1 MSEIL
6 RIGGLSLIL
15 VSALVFSKEYGRYLK
30 GRVELCQG
38 FLLLLIHIRSRVD
51 CYLTPLPE
59 AISGFESPALSGC
72 GFLQKAKDEGL
83 SSAYFSMEKSLSLP
97 ERARAILTPFF
108 RGLGREY
115 REGTLRELSSAI
127 SALEGALV
135 EEREES
141 EKSLKIARILA
152 VSAAL
157 GAIILII

>member
-1 MSEIL
+1 MAELL

-15 VSALVFSKEYGRYLK
+15 VAALLFSREYRRYLD

-38 FLLLLIHIRSRVD
+38 FLALLIHIRGRVD

-59 AISGFESPALSGC
+59 ALSGFESVALSEC
-72 GFLQKAKDEGL
+72 GFLKRASEEGL

-97 ERARAILTPFF
+97 RRAREVLSSFF

-115 REGTLRELSSAI
+115 REGTLRELSTAI
-127 SALEGALV
+127 SALESAVL
-135 EEREES
+135 EERQES
-141 EKSLKIARILA
+141 EKSLKIASVLA

>member
-1 MSEIL
+1 MAELL

-15 VSALVFSKEYGRYLK
+15 VAALLFSREYRRYLD

-38 FLLLLIHIRSRVD
+38 FLALLIHIRGRVD

-59 AISGFESPALSGC
+59 ALSGFECAALSKC
-72 GFLQKAKDEGL
+72 GFIQKAKEEGL
-83 SSAYFSMEKSLSLP
+83 SAAYFSMEGSLSLP
-97 ERARAILTPFF
+97 KRAREVLSSFF

-115 REGTLRELSSAI
+115 REGTLRELSMAI
-127 SALEGALV
+127 SALESAV
-135 EEREES
+135 CEERQES